1 MSPWEPHSLLSSAG
15 TLASSIFSHPR
26 QLTGVSWSPR
36 GNYSHSSWPGVP
48 TPQPKDPQHSSA
60 LGTWVKS
67 LTVRVK
73 HLQHFY
79 HHCTALCDMKTLGSI
94 THRGV
99 DGKMH
104 MCQLGT
110 GSAAWA
116 KEKTMKSLGSC
127 LNHHEHEQLAKASQ
141 NFSIEH
147 SSSWPS
153 QGFIILYWFCIHI
166 LEKYY

>member
-48 TPQPKDPQHSSA
+48 TPQPTDPQHSSA

-99 DGKMH
+99 DGKMPVRNGQ
-104 MCQLGT
+104 CCLGKRENYEKFRELSEPSWT
-110 GSAAWA
+110 WA
-116 KEKTMKSLGSC
+116 TCKGITEFLHWAQF
-127 LNHHEHEQLAKASQ
+127 LL
-141 NFSIEH
+141 
-147 SSSWPS
+147 
-153 QGFIILYWFCIHI
+153 ILYWFCIHI
-166 LEKYY
+166 LE